1 VPLRSKL
8 PAVRLPRPPHV
19 PDPLRRIKVPKDLGP
34 LTTRSSRELP
44 AAEGGMTPEG
54 VERIWAATERLYRH
68 GVHPAIGLTV
78 RRRGVVV
85 LDRTVGWSH
94 GAMADGPVVPHEG
107 DPVLATPD
115 TPFCLFSASKAVTA
129 TVVHMLDER
138 GLLHIGD
145 RVAEYVPEFAGPGKH
160 RITIDHVLSHRA
172 GIPNIPGSAI
182 DMDRIKDHD
191 FVMGHL
197 NEALVRTRPGSRL
210 SYHAIS
216 GGFVLA
222 AVVRAVTGKELKDV
236 LRDEILD
243 PLGFR
248 WMGYGVA
255 EEDLPLVA
263 TAHPTGP
270 PPVPPLSTALT
281 RAFGMPLDAVTRVSN
296 DPRFLTAEIP
306 SANAVSTPEE
316 LSRFMELLRRGGTLD
331 GVQVME
337 PRTIRRAIIERSH
350 HEVDLTLGAPLRH
363 ASGYM
368 LGAKAL
374 GLYGPDTESA
384 FGHLGFTNILGWADP
399 RRELSVA
406 LVTSGKPALAPHL
419 PDFWNL
425 TRRIGLE
432 SPKVDHP
439 ELFG

>member
-1 VPLRSKL
+1 MLLRPKL
-8 PAVRLPRPPHV
+8 PAVRLPRPPLV
-19 PDPLRRIKVPKDLGP
+19 PDPLRRVAIPRDLEP
-34 LTTRSSRELP
+34 LTTRSPAERP

-54 VERIWAATERLYRH
+54 VERIWSATERLFRH
-68 GVHPAIGLTV
+68 GVHPAITLTI
-78 RRRGVVV
+78 RREGVVV
-85 LDRTVGWSH
+85 LDRSIGWARGVGPEEP
-94 GAMADGPVVPHEG
+94 ADAE
-107 DPVLATPD
+107 PVLATPE

-129 TVVHMLDER
+129 TVIHLLDER
-138 GLLHIGD
+138 GLLHVGD
-145 RVAEYVPEFAGPGKH
+145 RVGEYVPEFVGPGKH

-172 GIPNIPGSAI
+172 GIPNIPGSVI
-182 DMDRIKDHD
+182 DMDRIQDHD
-191 FVMGHL
+191 FVMEHL

-236 LRDEILD
+236 LREEILE

-255 EEDLPLVA
+255 EEDLPLVG
-263 TAHPTGP
+263 TAHATGL

-281 RAFGMPLDAVTRVSN
+281 RAFGMSLDAVTHVSN

-306 SANAVSTPEE
+306 SANVVSTADE
-316 LSRFMELLRRGGTLD
+316 LSRFLELLRGGGELD
-331 GVQVME
+331 GTRILE

-350 HEVDLTLGAPLRH
+350 HEMDLTLGAPLRH

-384 FGHLGFTNILGWADP
+384 FGHLGFTNVLGWADP
-399 RRELSVA
+399 RRATSVG
-406 LVTSGKPALAPHL
+406 LVTTGKPALAPHL
-419 PDFWNL
+419 PDLWNL

-432 SPKVDHP
+432 APKVEHP
-439 ELFG
+439 VLFGD

>member
-1 VPLRSKL
+1 
-8 PAVRLPRPPHV
+8 V
-19 PDPLRRIKVPKDLGP
+19 PDPLRRVSVPKDLAP
-34 LTTRSSRELP
+34 LVTRSSREAP
-44 AAEGGMTPEG
+44 AADGGMTEAG
-54 VERIWAATERLYRH
+54 VERIGEATERLFRH
-68 GVHPAIGLTV
+68 GVHPAIGVTD
-78 RRRGVVV
+78 RREGVVV
-85 LDRTVGWSH
+85 LDRTIGWSR
-94 GAMADGPVVPHEG
+94 GAMADGSIEPHVGPPE
-107 DPVLATPD
+107 LATPD

-129 TVVHMLDER
+129 TVVHLLDER

-145 RVAEYVPEFAGPGKH
+145 RVAEYLPEFAGPGKH

-172 GIPNIPGSAI
+172 GIPNIPREAI
-182 DMDRIKDHD
+182 DMDRIDDHA

-197 NEALVRTRPGSRL
+197 NEALIRTRPGTRL

-222 AVVRAVTGKELKDV
+222 AIVRAVTGKELKDV
-236 LRDEILD
+236 LREEILE

-255 EEDLPLVA
+255 PEDLPLVG

-270 PPVPPLSTALT
+270 RPVPPLSTVLN

-296 DPRFLTAEIP
+296 DPRFLTSEIP
-306 SANAVSTPEE
+306 SANVVSTPDE
-316 LSRFMELLRRGGTLD
+316 LSRFMELLRCGGTLD
-331 GVQVME
+331 GTRVME
-337 PRTIRRAIIERSH
+337 AKTIRRAIIERSH

-368 LGAKAL
+368 LGAHAL

-399 RRELSVA
+399 RRATSVA
-406 LVTSGKPALAPHL
+406 IVTSGKPALAPHL

-432 SPKVDHP
+432 APKVEHP
-439 ELFG
+439 VLFGD